1 MRVDIKALSDSE
13 LQEQG
18 FNNTSGGMHGF
29 GLYTDDV
36 LSAVCIT
43 TEIPDSLNKEVR
55 LEKLFVCEEEGN
67 VLASA
72 IINQCQVDVYEEGD
86 WTYCGSEEEVMVLH
100 TLAVSPNATRRGLG
114 SAFVKFYEEY
124 AIQKGFSV
132 LRMDTNEQNTIA
144 RKLYRKLG
152 YLEVGMVP
160 CEFNGIP
167 GVNLVLL
174 EKKL

>member
-55 LEKLFVCEEEGN
+55 LEKLYVCEEERHYG
-67 VLASA
+67 V
-72 IINQCQVDVYEEGD
+72 
-86 WTYCGSEEEVMVLH
+86 
-100 TLAVSPNATRRGLG
+100 
-114 SAFVKFYEEY
+114 
-124 AIQKGFSV
+124 
-132 LRMDTNEQNTIA
+132 A
-144 RKLYRKLG
+144 RKLLNSEDAVR
-152 YLEVGMVP
+152 
-160 CEFNGIP
+160 F
-167 GVNLVLL
+167 LL
-174 EKKL
+174 RFGFEKAEGKSALYKIEL